1 MKIAVFSGAPGA
13 GKSITLVRQIASTP
27 GKFILACPRIDL
39 INERIRDLTS
49 AAIAAGTEPLIV
61 SVHSQSP
68 SPLPVIQQVRDKF
81 ADVANTVHAVIAITH
96 DTLLML
102 NPAEMA
108 GWHVAIDEQ
117 VSGLSSNR
125 HVIPTAVRILR
136 ESFEI
141 VPAAWTGWGRLV
153 PRSGAVTY
161 GEMMRDS
168 SLSKLADLVKWAGS
182 PHGVHVDIA
191 RWDDIAGS
199 NRPLGWISV
208 WTYAALEHADSV
220 TIAAANIENTLTY
233 RATQALHPEVEF
245 EHVDIPVNRP
255 NLPAVIIH
263 YFAKSH
269 RGSSRFWAP
278 GQPGSS
284 CVVEVAKFLE
294 GQDIGYWATNDNIK
308 QHFMGRL
315 SGIPVSIKVEGT
327 NAFKTAESCAIIYSG
342 KSRYED
348 EPLRKHFGWG
358 KDLVERARECEDL
371 LQFVQRGAI
380 RCPDFSGEYHI
391 YVYDEFQ
398 ANWLA
403 RYFVENKIA
412 SVNLVA
418 EHGPGIMD
426 IERPK
431 SGPRAKITKTA
442 EQQLAERRARD
453 RARKARQRRAKGIKP
468 RAGRS

>member
-61 SVHSQSP
+61 SAHSQSP

-96 DTLLML
+96 DTLVML
-102 NPAEMA
+102 NPVEMA

-125 HVIPTAVRILR
+125 HVIPAAARILR
-136 ESFEI
+136 ESYDI
-141 VPAAWTGWGRLV
+141 VPSSKPGWGCLV
-153 PRSGAVTY
+153 PRSGAITY
-161 GEMMRDS
+161 GETMRDN
-168 SLSKLADLVKWAGS
+168 SLSKLADLVKWAAS
-182 PHGVHVDIA
+182 PQGVVVNIS
-191 RWDDIAGS
+191 RWEDVAGS

-208 WTYAALEHADSV
+208 WTYAALEHAESV

-233 RATQALHPEVEF
+233 RATQALHPDVEF
-245 EHVDIPVNRP
+245 DRIDIPVNRP
-255 NLPAVIIH
+255 NLPAVRIH
-263 YFAKSH
+263 YFAKAHRASSH
-269 RGSSRFWAP
+269 FWAP
-278 GQPGSS
+278 GQAGSP
-284 CVVEVAKFLE
+284 CIVEVAKFLE
-294 GQDIGYWATNDNIK
+294 GRDIGYWACNENIR
-308 QHFMGRL
+308 QHFLGRL
-315 SGIPVSIKVEGT
+315 SGSATSVKLEGT
-327 NAFKTAESCAIIYSG
+327 NALRNETSCALIYSG

-348 EPLRKHFGWG
+348 EPLLRYFGWT
-358 KDLVERARECEDL
+358 KQSIERARECEDM

-380 RCPDFSGEYHI
+380 RCPDFCGEYRI
-391 YVYDEFQ
+391 YVYDEWQ

-418 EHGPGIMD
+418 EHGPGILD
-426 IERPK
+426 IERAKP
-431 SGPRAKITKTA
+431 GPRAGVTKTT
-442 EQQLAERRARD
+442 EQQLNERRARD
-453 RARKARQRRAKGIKP
+453 RARKERQRRAKGIKP